1 MTTMRDVAKKAGV
14 GVGTVSRALSDTG
27 YTAKATREKIFAAAD
42 EMGYE
47 YESASKA
54 FAKSG
59 IIGVMVPL
67 LEHPFFAKMTDCLES
82 ELHKHGYK
90 CMIFNN
96 SGNEADPTGVVNMLD
111 LGIISGLITLAD
123 PPSDFAGR
131 KGKAIVSMDR
141 GWGENVPVIRSDHS
155 QGGRLA
161 AEAFLE
167 SGCHRVIQ
175 FVGANLDA
183 GTNDRHSSMEKV
195 LRDNGC
201 EVTSVRTPWNMMGY
215 SYDRNVIRNY
225 WNVVREMDG
234 CMTND
239 IAAMSCL
246 SIAMEM
252 GVKVPE
258 QLRIIGYD
266 GTGITKL
273 CYPQLSV
280 VEQNCP
286 ALAEACVDRL
296 LQLIKGETPEEML
309 TLIPVILKKRGTT

>member
-27 YTAKATREKIFAAAD
+27 YTAKATRKKIFAAAD
-42 EMGYE
+42 EMGYA
-47 YESASKA
+47 YDSASKSPV
-54 FAKSG
+54 KTG

-67 LEHPFFAKMTDCLES
+67 LEHPFFAKMTDCLEA
-82 ELHKHGYK
+82 ELYKHGYK

-96 SGNEADPTGVVNMLD
+96 CGNEADPTGVIYMLD
-111 LGIISGLITLAD
+111 TGILAGLISLAD
-123 PPSDFAGR
+123 PPSDFLGR

-141 GWGENVPVIRSDHS
+141 GWGENVPVIRSDHA

-167 SGCHRVIQ
+167 SGCRRVIQ
-175 FVGANLDA
+175 FMGANLDA
-183 GTNDRHSSMEKV
+183 GANDRHAVMEKV

-215 SYDRNVIRNY
+215 SYDRNVIRSY

-239 IAAMSCL
+239 IAALSCL
-246 SIAMEM
+246 SIALEM
-252 GVKVPE
+252 GVRVPE
-258 QLRIIGYD
+258 ELRIIGYD
-266 GTGITKL
+266 GTGITRL
-273 CYPQLSV
+273 CHPELSV
-280 VEQNCP
+280 VEQDCT

-296 LQLIKGETPEEML
+296 LQLLRGETIPEML
-309 TLIPVILKKRGTT
+309 TLIPVKLKKRGTT